1 MAVKQIMSAEV
12 ATESRAGRDWQALL
26 TEKGHQPIELQNAA
40 VEPDV
45 NLALDGS
52 SVLIESGDQRIA
64 IGPSEQ
70 AQINIID
77 EKIDRLPEQPQL
89 IFAWTPIMSDTRV
102 IDLTNRGTL
111 DLTFESGGVA
121 IGEVR

>member
-1 MAVKQIMSAEV
+1 
-12 ATESRAGRDWQALL
+12 LL

-52 SVLIESGDQRIA
+52 SMLIESGDQRIA

-70 AQINIID
+70 AQINIIGAK
-77 EKIDRLPEQPQL
+77 EIDRLPEQPQL

-111 DLTFESGGVA
+111 DLTFENDGVA

>member
-1 MAVKQIMSAEV
+1 LAQK
-12 ATESRAGRDWQALL
+12 
-26 TEKGHQPIELQNAA
+26 EKEPIELQNAA

-45 NLALDGS
+45 NLAFDGS
-52 SVLIESGDQRIA
+52 SVLIEAGGNGIS

-70 AQINIID
+70 AAINIINAK
-77 EKIDRLPEQPQL
+77 EINRLPQQPQL
-89 IFAWTPIMSDTRV
+89 IFTWTPIMSDTRV

-111 DLTFESGGVA
+111 DLTFEGGGVA